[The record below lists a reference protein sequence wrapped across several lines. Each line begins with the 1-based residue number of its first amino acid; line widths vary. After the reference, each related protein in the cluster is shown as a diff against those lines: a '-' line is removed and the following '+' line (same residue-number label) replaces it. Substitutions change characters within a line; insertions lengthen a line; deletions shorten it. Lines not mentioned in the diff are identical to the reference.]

1 MKFREVG
8 QRNELNKRR
17 ANLNSLK
24 EQAYQQKQ
32 ADNDTEAMQFPGLQQ
47 SWGSWEFGKSVTSW
61 RAQDTKCQSATRS
74 PRHDLNSY
82 TASPFLETP
91 WDLLGQLKVN
101 LLQLFSGTSRD
112 GSCDSFPE
120 MCPRMRTEILLHLSF
135 LSINKKA
142 ASTNF
147 CRAA

>member
-47 SWGSWEFGKSVTSW
+47 SWGS
-61 RAQDTKCQSATRS
+61 
-74 PRHDLNSY
+74 
-82 TASPFLETP
+82 
-91 WDLLGQLKVN
+91 
-101 LLQLFSGTSRD
+101 
-112 GSCDSFPE
+112 
-120 MCPRMRTEILLHLSF
+120 
-135 LSINKKA
+135 
-142 ASTNF
+142 
-147 CRAA
+147 